1 MEKFKVLV
9 VDDEESVRKL
19 VSTALEG
26 ENIKVFHATDGRQA
40 LTMIEQGAFDLIIL
54 DILMEDINGYDVISQ
69 IRAQGIDTPV
79 FLLSGMDTDNH
90 KIIGYGIGA
99 DAYITKPFSPAV
111 LCAAVKS
118 HIKRYQEFLET
129 KESSIKLQSGPFVF
143 NLKTY
148 TFYKDDEQI
157 FLSSKELLLMK
168 FFMEHPDQV
177 FSKEQL
183 YQNVWN
189 DFMVDDNTIM
199 VYIRRLRSKIEDDPD
214 KPKYIQT
221 VWGIGYKFTTAD

>member
-1 MEKFKVLV
+1 MLFR
-9 VDDEESVRKL
+9 S
-19 VSTALEG
+19 
-26 ENIKVFHATDGRQA
+26 
-40 LTMIEQGAFDLIIL
+40 
-54 DILMEDINGYDVISQ
+54 
-69 IRAQGIDTPV
+69 
-79 FLLSGMDTDNH
+79 
-90 KIIGYGIGA
+90 
-99 DAYITKPFSPAV
+99 
-111 LCAAVKS
+111 
-118 HIKRYQEFLET
+118 
-129 KESSIKLQSGPFVF
+129 
-143 NLKTY
+143 

-168 FFMEHPDQV
+168 FFMEHSDQV

>member
-118 HIKRYQEFLET
+118 HIKRYQDFLET
-129 KESSIKLQSGPFVF
+129 KKCSIKLQSGPFVF

-168 FFMEHPDQV
+168 FFMEHSDQV

-199 VYIRRLRSKIEDDPD
+199 VYIRRLRAKIEDDPD

-221 VWGIGYKFTTAD
+221 VWGIGYKFATAD